1 MGGIR
6 WVLVSRLL
14 LPAEPPG
21 CAPDLWAIAGELY
34 WPLPQER
41 PSINGEAAGRAC

>member
-14 LPAEPPG
+14 LAAEPPG
-21 CAPDLWAIAGELY
+21 CAPDLWAIVGEL
-34 WPLPQER
+34 
-41 PSINGEAAGRAC
+41 PSAPSSGKAEH